1 MPEKATH
8 RKVRVRDVGR
18 TGRSEYVLPSRRRL
32 DAMSGTRIATEV
44 ERGGRPEIRK
54 AIARLREAVETGE
67 ARKARL
73 RVDHTQLKVAEAEMR
88 RRRLSGELT
97 NLGGTTKKHVPKRRK

>member
-1 MPEKATH
+1 MPEKGAH
-8 RKVRVRDVGR
+8 RKRRIRDAGK

-44 ERGGRPEIRK
+44 ERGGLPEIRK
-54 AIARLREAVETGE
+54 AISRLKEAVEVGE

-73 RVDHTQLKVAEAEMR
+73 RVHHTQLEAAKAEMR
-88 RRRLSGELT
+88 RKRLGGELT
-97 NLGGTTKKHVPKRRK
+97 NLGGTTKKRVPKGRK

>member
-8 RKVRVRDVGR
+8 RKGRTRDAGK

-54 AIARLREAVETGE
+54 AISRLKEAVEVGE

-73 RVDHTQLKVAEAEMR
+73 RVPHTQLKVAETEMR
-88 RRRLSGELT
+88 RKRLGGELT
-97 NLGGTTKKHVPKRRK
+97 NLAGTTKKHVAKRRK

>member
-1 MPEKATH
+1 MPEKGTH
-8 RKVRVRDVGR
+8 RKRRTRDAGK

-44 ERGGRPEIRK
+44 ERGRLPGIRR
-54 AIARLREAVETGE
+54 AISRLKEAVEVGE

-73 RVDHTQLKVAEAEMR
+73 RVHHTQLGVAETEMR
-88 RRRLSGELT
+88 RKHLGGELT